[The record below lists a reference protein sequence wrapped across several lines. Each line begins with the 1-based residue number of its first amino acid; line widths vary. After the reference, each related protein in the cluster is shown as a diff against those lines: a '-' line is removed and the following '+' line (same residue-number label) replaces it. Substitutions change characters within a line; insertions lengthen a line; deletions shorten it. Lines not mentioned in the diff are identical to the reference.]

1 MMNDDVCATCNRV
14 HGGDYQPQHPFRS
27 KGSAVVLRP
36 SEEAPSAEPRM
47 SPFPFDPV
55 LRQALVD
62 KGVLTVDDLRD
73 AEAKILVTTGHFQ
86 RAVREA
92 IAEEVHD
99 RGMEDV
105 GRRST

>member
-1 MMNDDVCATCNRV
+1 MMNDGVCATCNRV
-14 HGGDYQPQHPFRS
+14 HGGDYQPHHPFRS
-27 KGSAVVLRP
+27 KGSTVVLGP
-36 SEEAPSAEPRM
+36 SEDAEPRM

-62 KGVLTVDDLRD
+62 KGVLTVDDLRN
-73 AEAKILVTTGHFQ
+73 AEAKILVTTGQFQ
-86 RAVREA
+86 SAVREA
-92 IAEEVHD
+92 MAEEVCD